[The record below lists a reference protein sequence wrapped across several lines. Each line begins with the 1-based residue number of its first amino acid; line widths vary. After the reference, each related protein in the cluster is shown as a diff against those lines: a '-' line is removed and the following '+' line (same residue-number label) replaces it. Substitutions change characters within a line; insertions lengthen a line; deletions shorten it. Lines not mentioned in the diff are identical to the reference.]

1 MCSHHCAN
9 ETTNDR
15 QQEGQAEHDPELVQA
30 ALQVHVE
37 RVGQHAGEWVS
48 RQSQEHLDQVGEKG
62 IGVAC
67 LA

>member
-1 MCSHHCAN
+1 LCKLNN
-9 ETTNDR
+9 ER

-48 RQSQEHLDQVGEKG
+48 RQSQEHLDQVGGKG
-62 IGVAC
+62 GDIGVA
-67 LA
+67 